1 MAPPPPNL
9 KNKDERWLRTIC
21 RAKAHTTI
29 FVAFGGGS
37 AFKKDAVAAG
47 FLSEVGAS
55 YEYDGQLMHH
65 LRPILVG
72 FTLDRRMR
80 GGGSGWEFGRVW
92 FMALVLKTS
101 TSKKS
106 REFKSHSS
114 RKK

>member
-1 MAPPPPNL
+1 MKGDCVPSAGLKPTPPSLSPL
-9 KNKDERWLRTIC
+9 DSE
-21 RAKAHTTI
+21 
-29 FVAFGGGS
+29 GGS

-55 YEYDGQLMHH
+55 YEYDAQLMHH